1 MQSVISC
8 GLGTLLLFAAGVKSP
23 RWRTVAATIAL
34 SVFLAVALVT
44 PIPSDRFVMGD
55 GSSIVQDRNNFE
67 DIVGRGGRIVRF
79 SAHLAY
85 QLLGRFDAALGST
98 ADSPVEAYR
107 MLSWLAG
114 VVFAVTLWC
123 LAATDQ
129 WSSRS
134 VRYIALSLMAPATLM
149 YFGYLEVGYLSL
161 SAAAFPFIARDL
173 IKGGEL
179 TAGLLVGAIL
189 FGLGAAMHGIG
200 YLGIAALFVTV
211 IVAEMPIRRRFVLA
225 TALSGIAVAAAL
237 IWVWYYLAVLGLD
250 VIPGHAAGGFILRP
264 LWQAHEAETRIVYP
278 LFSIITARDV
288 FFSGL
293 IAGLPLVLV
302 ALFVRRQS
310 GPEARLALA
319 FSIPC
324 AIAFLLFWPPQGIA
338 IEMDMIV
345 ALFPAVFA
353 LLWVSSTSVRAS
365 IASAVLLAIGHA
377 AFWWVV
383 LHDQFVNLMLR

>member
-1 MQSVISC
+1 VQSVISC
-8 GLGTLLLFAAGVKSP
+8 ALGALLLAAAGVKSS
-23 RWRTVAATIAL
+23 RSRSVAVTTAL
-34 SVFLAVALVT
+34 TVFLALALVT
-44 PIPSDRFVMGD
+44 PIPLGRFVMGD
-55 GSSIVQDRNNFE
+55 GSSIVQDRSNFDDLVAHE
-67 DIVGRGGRIVRF
+67 SVVRF

-85 QLLGRFDAALGST
+85 RLLGRFDAALGST
-98 ADSPVEAYR
+98 ADAPLEAYR

-114 VVFAVTLWC
+114 VIFAVSLWC
-123 LAATDQ
+123 LAAIDH

-134 VRYIALSLMAPATLM
+134 VRYVALALMAPATLM

-161 SAAAFPFIARDL
+161 SAAAFPFIAREMKSGD
-173 IKGGEL
+173 L

-200 YLGIAALFVTV
+200 YLGIAALFIAVLAND
-211 IVAEMPIRRRFVLA
+211 IPIRRRVVLA
-225 TALSGIAVAAAL
+225 IALSGVAIATAL

-264 LWQAHEAETRIVYP
+264 LWQTREAESRILYP
-278 LFSIITARDV
+278 LFSFVTARDV

-293 IAGLPLVLV
+293 IAGLPMILVTLWI
-302 ALFVRRQS
+302 RKQS
-310 GPEARLALA
+310 AREARLALA
-319 FSIPC
+319 FSLPC

-345 ALFPAVFA
+345 AMFPAVFA
-353 LLWVSSTSVRAS
+353 LLWVSSASARAS
-365 IASAVLLAIGHA
+365 VASAALLVLGHA

-383 LHDQFVNLMLR
+383 LHDQFINYMLR

>member
-1 MQSVISC
+1 MSC
-8 GLGTLLLFAAGVKSP
+8 ALGALLLFAAGLKSTT
-23 RWRTVAATIAL
+23 RRVVAVTMVLAG
-34 SVFLAVALVT
+34 FLVLT
-44 PIPSDRFVMGD
+44 LIEPIPSDRFIMGD
-55 GSSIVQDRNNFE
+55 GSSIVQDRGNFD
-67 DIVGRGGRIVRF
+67 DIVARGGRVVRF
-79 SAHLAY
+79 SAHLSY
-85 QLLGRFDAALGST
+85 RLLGRFDAALGST

-114 VVFAVTLWC
+114 VVFAVTLWW
-123 LAATDQ
+123 LAATDR

-134 VRYIALSLMAPATLM
+134 VRYIALALMAPATLM

-161 SAAAFPFIARDL
+161 SAAAFPFISRDL
-173 IKGGEL
+173 VKGADL
-179 TAGLLVGAIL
+179 TPGLLAGAL
-189 FGLGAAMHGIG
+189 LYGLGAAMHGIG
-200 YLGIAALFVTV
+200 YLSIAALFVAV
-211 IVAEMPIRRRFVLA
+211 IAADIPIRRRVVAA
-225 TALSGIAVAAAL
+225 TALSGIALAAAL

-250 VIPGHAAGGFILRP
+250 VIPGHASGGFILRP
-264 LWQAHEAETRIVYP
+264 LWEAREAENRILYP
-278 LFSIITARDV
+278 LLSITTARDV

-302 ALFVRRQS
+302 TLFLRRQS
-310 GPEARLALA
+310 PREARLALA

-353 LLWVSSTSVRAS
+353 LLWVSSTSIGAS
-365 IASAVLLAIGHA
+365 IASAALLVVGHA

-383 LHDQFVNLMLR
+383 LNDRFVNLMLR

>member
-1 MQSVISC
+1 
-8 GLGTLLLFAAGVKSP
+8 LGALLLVAAGVTSS
-23 RWRTVAATIAL
+23 RWRGVAVTTALIA
-34 SVFLAVALVT
+34 FLALALVA

-55 GSSIVQDRNNFE
+55 GSSIVQDRSNF
-67 DIVGRGGRIVRF
+67 DDLVAHGRVVRF

-85 QLLGRFDAALGST
+85 RLLGRFDTALGST
-98 ADSPVEAYR
+98 ATSPVEAYR

-114 VVFAVTLWC
+114 VVFAVSLWC
-123 LAATDQ
+123 LAATDH

-134 VRYIALSLMAPATLM
+134 ARYIALALMAPATLM

-161 SAAAFPFIARDL
+161 SAAAFPFISRDL
-173 IKGGEL
+173 MKTGDL

-200 YLGIAALFVTV
+200 YLSIAALFIAV
-211 IVAEMPIRRRFVLA
+211 VADDIPIRGRVVLA
-225 TALSGIAVAAAL
+225 TALSGIAIAAAL

-250 VIPGHAAGGFILRP
+250 VIPGHSAGGFILRP
-264 LWQAHEAETRIVYP
+264 LWQAREAETRIVYP

-288 FFSGL
+288 SFSGV

-302 ALFVRRQS
+302 TLIVRKQS
-310 GPEARLALA
+310 AREARLALV

-353 LLWVSSTSVRAS
+353 LLWVLSASVRAS
-365 IASAVLLAIGHA
+365 IASAALLVLGHV

-383 LHDQFVNLMLR
+383 LHDQFVNHMLR

>member
-8 GLGTLLLFAAGVKSP
+8 GLGATLL
-23 RWRTVAATIAL
+23 VAAVLKSSWWRCVAVTA
-34 SVFLAVALVT
+34 VFTAFLALALVA

-55 GSSIVQDRNNFE
+55 GSSIVQDRSNFDDVVAHE
-67 DIVGRGGRIVRF
+67 RVVRF

-85 QLLGRFDAALGST
+85 RLLGRFDVALGSNAT
-98 ADSPVEAYR
+98 SPVEAYR
-107 MLSWLAG
+107 MLSWLG
-114 VVFAVTLWC
+114 GLVFAVSLWS
-123 LAATDQ
+123 LAAADH
-129 WSSRS
+129 WSARS
-134 VRYIALSLMAPATLM
+134 VRYIALALMAPATLM

-161 SAAAFPFIARDL
+161 SAAAFPFISRDL
-173 IKGGEL
+173 MKGGDL
-179 TAGLLVGAIL
+179 TAGLLAGAIL
-189 FGLGAAMHGIG
+189 FGLGAAMHGVG
-200 YLGIAALFVTV
+200 YLSIAALF
-211 IVAEMPIRRRFVLA
+211 IAMIADDIPLHRRVVLA
-225 TALSGIAVAAAL
+225 IALSGVAVAAAL

-264 LWQAHEAETRIVYP
+264 LWQAREAESRILFP
-278 LFSIITARDV
+278 LFSAVTARDV
-288 FFSGL
+288 FFSGV
-293 IAGLPLVLV
+293 IAGLPLVFV

-310 GPEARLALA
+310 PREARLALA

-353 LLWVSSTSVRAS
+353 LLWILSASIRAS
-365 IASAVLLAIGHA
+365 VASAVLLVLGHA

-383 LHDQFVNLMLR
+383 LHDQFVNHMLR